1 MLHLFL
7 WTFYL
12 IICFYA
18 HCINIANHVLDKTRM
33 ISTFSRIRNESKE
46 RIVSAVETSSNR
58 PHKKAKLDG
67 GGVEFLRIP
76 CELSLMHWCNRL
88 YHVSYQFKKN
98 NSHSKI
104 WSLNLV
110 TVTLLSLSL
119 WYIWI
124 TFGDS
129 VHVHSDYTQL
139 DTFYY
144 LNSQVVH
151 TSFFYIIKCL
161 DQLTRTV
168 INPEDQSHYQVVQS
182 CREV

>member
-1 MLHLFL
+1 MFL
-7 WTFYL
+7 CSL
-12 IICFYA
+12 R
-18 HCINIANHVLDKTRM
+18 CINIANHVLDKPRM

-46 RIVSAVETSSNR
+46 RIVSAVETSSKR

-67 GGVEFLRIP
+67 GGVGFLRIP
-76 CELSLMHWCNRL
+76 CELSLMNWCNRL

-119 WYIWI
+119 MYIWSHLETLCMFIVI
-124 TFGDS
+124 TPIG
-129 VHVHSDYTQL
+129 YIL
-139 DTFYY
+139 
-144 LNSQVVH
+144 LSQFSSRA